1 MLVGAVEVTS
11 DVAVL
16 VKVFV
21 TVIVGEAVEEIV
33 PVTVEVTV
41 VGTVAVESEVLVVVT
56 GMVVSVVEPIV
67 AVLVT
72 GIVPVVVD
80 SVVSVVVTGTV
91 VVEVKVSVEVTWKVS
106 VVVVV
111 AVTVTEIVVVGPA
124 TAGATLAALENTPG
138 NEAALIARASTKI
151 IAIDPR
157 RNLFLR
163 LNCRTADLQLRLAK
177 REPVPNTLELTTSP
191 TAINAAIMPGRDGAT
206 PAEFDAVL
214 SLPCTPSGDQWP

>member
-106 VVVVV
+106 VVVV

>member
-106 VVVVV
+106 VVV